1 MIYQKWSDYQ
11 LFKQV
16 VYLMIGKE
24 HLTPLARLFAK
35 VSIKAVLNNSL
46 SKELKRAFPNT
57 VPVIRPTI
65 NNQIIPDPH

>member
-1 MIYQKWSDYQ
+1 
-11 LFKQV
+11 
-16 VYLMIGKE
+16 MIGKE